1 MENLIYKIFIFE
13 SNKGNLIRT
22 EDYDNLIEIQ
32 KEIIEYNK
40 NNLNNRLNIY
50 FGTDFPPKGV
60 KYNLEIKQFINK
72 TLSEQYEDGEIQ
84 IPPDFKIVDN
94 VLVRL
99 TKKELYDKGL
109 LKLEYDEKIDEL
121 DNVVKL
127 SKKEMYDFGK
137 ITKYQVYEY
146 FIQELN
152 TKIEDKLKKY
162 YNYPMQ
168 EMGTWE
174 LKKNQSTEW
183 LNLSVENKLKI
194 INNSSIIKF
203 DLIVSESGITSSDN
217 ETIRLEK
224 IDLLSNKVV
233 TKFKELE
240 TIYGNMFALRSNTKK
255 ELEGIL
261 LLQNIN
267 SYEEMY
273 KLIKSLD
280 I

>member
-13 SNKGNLIRT
+13 SNTGKLVRT
-22 EDYDNLIEIQ
+22 EDYGNLIETQ
-32 KEIIEYNK
+32 KEVIEYNK

-50 FGTDFPPKGV
+50 FGTEFPPKGV
-60 KYNLEIKQFINK
+60 KYNLEIKQFISK
-72 TLSEQYEDGEIQ
+72 TLSEQYTDGEIQ
-84 IPPDFKIVDN
+84 IPSDFKIVDN

-99 TKKELYDKGL
+99 TKKELLEKGL
-109 LKLEYDEKIDEL
+109 LKLEYDEKVDEL
-121 DNVVKL
+121 DNIVKL
-127 SKKEMYDFGK
+127 TKKEMYDLGK
-137 ITKYQVYEY
+137 ITKYQVYDY

-152 TKIEDKLKKY
+152 LKIEDKLKKF

-174 LKKNQSTEW
+174 LKKNQSIEW
-183 LNLSVENKLKI
+183 LSLSVEDKLKVI
-194 INNSSIIKF
+194 SNSSIIKF

-224 IDLLSNKVV
+224 IDSLSNKVV
-233 TKFKELE
+233 IKFKELE

-255 ELEGIL
+255 ELEDIL

-267 SYEEMY
+267 TYDEMD
-273 KLIKSLD
+273 KLIRSLD